1 MIFTSNVGT
10 EEAEALRH
18 RIGFAHDAPGRAE
31 VIEEFSRALKTNFR
45 PEFVNRLTDVVFFN
59 PIGLDECERI
69 AELFLE
75 KVRKHAAGI
84 PLRLQF
90 EKPVPRWLA
99 EKSFRPEYGAR
110 ELRRTVEMEVEG
122 ALSDMLI
129 EGHVD
134 RGDSVTVKVSRDRLH
149 FQRN

>member
-1 MIFTSNVGT
+1 
-10 EEAEALRH
+10 LL
-18 RIGFAHDAPGRAE
+18 
-31 VIEEFSRALKTNFR
+31 IEEFSRALKANFR

-59 PIGLDECERI
+59 PIGLKECERI
-69 AELFLE
+69 AEIFLE
-75 KVRKHAAGI
+75 KVREHAAGV

-110 ELRRTVEMEVEG
+110 ELRRTVEREVEG
-122 ALSDMLI
+122 ALSDLLI
-129 EGHVD
+129 EGRVS